1 MNIFIDT
8 YGVYIDVKDG
18 QFQMTDDDNVRQ
30 ISPYK
35 VTSINLLK
43 PCAITTPAILL
54 AAEYEIPVLIYDQS
68 ARVQAWCWSHQYGS
82 IADIRVRQAFYS
94 QSAEKLEWI
103 KFLLSKKMEGQI
115 QNLSWIKNRVP
126 RLKVQITDTIDDIQ
140 NQILILA
147 QKIQLNS
154 IRSTEAISAKKYWDI
169 VFQAFAGHIDAQKR
183 SKYGAQDTMN
193 MSLNYC
199 YGIMYG
205 IIEAS
210 LLMKGIDPF
219 IGLLHINRHDK
230 AVLTFDHIEPFRP
243 WVDKM
248 VIELFIQKFDNDIH
262 FEEDET
268 GQIKI
273 STEGR
278 KALITTFFDMM
289 EQRSYLNGLR
299 IKKKDHIHHLSAML
313 VDKLKK
319 YKIP

>member
-18 QFQMTDDDNVRQ
+18 QFQMKDEENIRQ

-43 PCAITTPAILL
+43 PCAITTLAILL
-54 AAEYEIPVLIYDQS
+54 AVEFEIPVLIYDQT
-68 ARVQAWCWSHQYGS
+68 ARVQAWCWSHQYGT
-82 IADIRVRQAFYS
+82 IADIRIKQAFYS
-94 QSAEKLEWI
+94 RSVEKLDWI

-126 RLKVQITDTIDDIQ
+126 RLATQITTTITDIQ
-140 NQILILA
+140 NQISILV
-147 QKIQLNS
+147 QKSQPDS
-154 IRSTEAISAKKYWDI
+154 IRSTEAFSAKIYWDI

-193 MSLNYC
+193 MALNYC

-210 LLMKGIDPF
+210 LLMKGIDPY

-243 WVDKM
+243 WVDRM
-248 VIELFIQKFDNDIH
+248 VIELFIQKFDNETH
-262 FEEDET
+262 FEEDGT
-268 GQIKI
+268 GQMHI

-278 KALITTFFDMM
+278 KTLITSFFDMM
-289 EQRSYLNGLR
+289 EQRSYLNGMR
-299 IKKKDHIHHLSAML
+299 IKRKDHIHHLSAML

-319 YKIP
+319 YQIP